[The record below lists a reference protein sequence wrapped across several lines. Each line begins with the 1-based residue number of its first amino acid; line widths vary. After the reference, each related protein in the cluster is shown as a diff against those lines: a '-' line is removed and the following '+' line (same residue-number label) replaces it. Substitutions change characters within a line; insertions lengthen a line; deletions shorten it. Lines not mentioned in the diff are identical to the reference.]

1 MIKAIR
7 RFYNFYLS
15 PEKEFVRRL
24 RRLLGFTPA
33 YLKLFKLAF
42 HHKSSNDGKV
52 SPYGG
57 QSNERLE
64 YLGDTVLSTV
74 VINYLYHKFPEKS
87 EGELTELTSKIVNR
101 KKLNELGKNLKI
113 QNHIK
118 YIKQKN
124 GHKNLLGNALEAI
137 IGAIYLD
144 YGYKVAKK
152 VIINAILKKH
162 IKLKELGN
170 QEKDPKSMILIW
182 GQKTKNLVEF
192 KGRIL
197 HQSTLYKSDL
207 YINKKLICSSTRE
220 SKKLAE
226 RDVAQDA
233 RDILFLKE

>member
-1 MIKAIR
+1 MNIFKA
-7 RFYNFYLS
+7 FFQ
-15 PEKEFVRRL
+15 KKK
-24 RRLLGFTPA
+24 T
-33 YLKLFKLAF
+33 AF
-42 HHKSSNDGKV
+42 DYSDEINNYFLDVFLVKPKNKSIYIQSLTHKSV
-52 SPYGG
+52 STECN
-57 QSNERLE
+57 NERLE
-64 YLGDTVLSTV
+64 YLGDTILSSV
-74 VINYLYHKFPEKS
+74 VISYLYKKYPKKS

-182 GQKTKNLVEF
+182 GQKTKNLVKF